1 MKRSTVVFF
10 VLMSFVASCSSN
22 VNDSKIQKVV
32 DNEKACRIY
41 QKALLDF
48 IEIGFPTAGDF
59 WSNGIRV
66 KTAAQ
71 FADPKL
77 KAKMLIVANKFRSTK
92 ESDIENGT
100 WSTTKEEDQ
109 ARDFIIKRCESLGFP
124 VS

>member
-1 MKRSTVVFF
+1 MKGLTVALLALTFF
-10 VLMSFVASCSSN
+10 ATSCSGDLD
-22 VNDSKIQKVV
+22 DSKAQKVV
-32 DNEKACRIY
+32 DNKKACRIY

-71 FADPKL
+71 SADPKL

-92 ESDIENGT
+92 ASDIENGT

-109 ARDFIIKRCESLGFP
+109 ARDFIIKRCESLGYP